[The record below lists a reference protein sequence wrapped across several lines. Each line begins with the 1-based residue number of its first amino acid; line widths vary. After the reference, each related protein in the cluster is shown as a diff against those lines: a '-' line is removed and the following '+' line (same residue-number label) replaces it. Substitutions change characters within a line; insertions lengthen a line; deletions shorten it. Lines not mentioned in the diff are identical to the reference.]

1 MLASQDVS
9 MALIIR
15 SIRKAHELC
24 LRTSYKSLKFAIP
37 RKIFCHYSA
46 IKCNGAQ
53 MTQINMINAD
63 DSKKSYL
70 IIIISVISVLF
81 F

>member
-1 MLASQDVS
+1 

-15 SIRKAHELC
+15 SIRKAHKLC
-24 LRTSYKSLKFAIP
+24 LRASYKSLKSAIP
-37 RKIFCHYSA
+37 SKIFCHYSA
-46 IKCNGAQ
+46 IKYNGTQMTQMTQ

>member
-15 SIRKAHELC
+15 SICKTHELC
-24 LRTSYKSLKFAIP
+24 LRASYKSLK
-37 RKIFCHYSA
+37 SA
-46 IKCNGAQ
+46 IKYNGTQ

-63 DSKKSYL
+63 DSKNL
-70 IIIISVISVLF
+70 I
-81 F
+81 

>member
-1 MLASQDVS
+1 

-24 LRTSYKSLKFAIP
+24 LRPLHKSLK
-37 RKIFCHYSA
+37 SA
-46 IKCNGAQ
+46 IKYNGTQ

-63 DSKKSYL
+63 DSKNL
-70 IIIISVISVLF
+70 I
-81 F
+81 